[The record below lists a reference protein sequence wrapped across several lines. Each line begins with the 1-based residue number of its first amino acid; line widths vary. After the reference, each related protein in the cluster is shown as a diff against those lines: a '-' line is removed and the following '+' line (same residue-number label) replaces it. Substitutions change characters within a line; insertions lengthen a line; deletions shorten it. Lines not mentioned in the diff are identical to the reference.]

1 MPEAPRL
8 EVVELDSV
16 ARLWSLSLRTGDPP
30 TSLGP
35 DTEGGGWAS
44 MALHESGVVWD
55 DVVFLCRGGER
66 EVHACVCSCL
76 LIKRKP

>member
-1 MPEAPRL
+1 MPEALRL

-16 ARLWSLSLRTGDPP
+16 TRLWSLSLRTGDPP

-35 DTEGGGWAS
+35 DTDWGWAS
-44 MALHESGVVWD
+44 VSLRESGVVWD
-55 DVVFLCRGGER
+55 DMVFLCREGGER
-66 EVHACVCSCL
+66 EVHACVCSRL